1 MLTRKPARAP
11 RSCSLLSQ
19 QDNIMTIQEK
29 DVTRMSLASPVS
41 KDELAAVD
49 YLLELRTS
57 KNQQKSKSAN

>member
-1 MLTRKPARAP
+1 
-11 RSCSLLSQ
+11 
-19 QDNIMTIQEK
+19 MTIQEK